1 VPDPGAAIE
10 PEAGDPHHPE
20 LDRQHI
26 PSLAGGVIGRG
37 AVYGCHHLVAPAD
50 HCTLRRQGGALF
62 ISPRGGSVV
71 TAPAGVWTRMFP
83 VWELHDVAKCSGIV
97 IRTTRFGVLNDSQ
110 GNGMRANG
118 ARH

>member
-1 VPDPGAAIE
+1 MPDPGAAIE

-37 AVYGCHHLVAPAD
+37 AVYGVIIWWPLHPAPPRWRSLHL
-50 HCTLRRQGGALF
+50 T
-62 ISPRGGSVV
+62 RGGSVV
-71 TAPAGVWTRMFP
+71 TALAGEWTRMLP
-83 VWELHDVAKCSGIV
+83 IWELHDVVKCSGIV